1 MEARSFS
8 PAHAAMMAKEVCI
21 GCPLMA
27 SFSTGSN
34 SIARFPSLT
43 RAVAKASAPR
53 NKAKR
58 LLLDRRWESKFA
70 QVTTAIEAIYEDGV
84 LRPLQ
89 PLALPEHA
97 HVRVSV
103 ETLPDDAQRAA
114 WLAQSERRLRQVWDN
129 EADDVFNEL
138 LAR

>member
-1 MEARSFS
+1 
-8 PAHAAMMAKEVCI
+8 
-21 GCPLMA
+21 
-27 SFSTGSN
+27 
-34 SIARFPSLT
+34 
-43 RAVAKASAPR
+43 
-53 NKAKR
+53 
-58 LLLDRRWESKFA
+58 
-70 QVTTAIEAIYEDGV
+70 VTTAIEAIYENGV

-103 ETLPDDAQRAA
+103 ETLPAQRAA